1 MSLPLIIIVIL
12 FGLILVTLEIV
23 ALPGGVVGICGG
35 ILTVVAICQT
45 YANYGT
51 TAGNIALLGSIAVCV
66 VLLVVFMK
74 TKTWR
79 RVSLTDEITSK
90 TNTADDGIIR
100 VGDRGVTLSRLAPAG
115 KALIEGQ
122 TVEVHTI
129 SEFLDPDTPV
139 EVIEIEG
146 YKVVVRAVEA

>member
-35 ILTVVAICQT
+35 ILTVVAIWQT

-146 YKVVVRAVEA
+146 YKMVVRAVEA